1 MRQQSSVSDNT
12 KSDPTR
18 RDLLSR
24 LAWLLLVASLCVNV
38 VALVRFW
45 FTWESTPLFADGNS
59 DVLVAAPTST
69 STVAPAA
76 TVTTE
81 VATPPAPTATQVPTS
96 SSTPTVPRVGLIAG
110 HWKSDS
116 GAICE
121 EDGLQ
126 EVEVTLSIARETAK
140 QLRERGIIVDVLP
153 EYAPELYA
161 YEADALISIHA
172 DSCLDFEGTTGF
184 KVARA
189 SASAI
194 PEIEDRLVD
203 CLYTEYEL
211 ATELPRH
218 DTSVTHDMRRYHAF
232 YKIDPKTPAV
242 IIEVGFLFNDRD
254 ILTEEPERIAAG
266 IATGVRCFLASD
278 QSAN

>member
-1 MRQQSSVSDNT
+1 MRQQSSGPDNT
-12 KSDPTR
+12 RSDPAR
-18 RDLLSR
+18 RDLLFR
-24 LAWLLLVASLCVNV
+24 LARIFLIASLFINV
-38 VALVRFW
+38 VALARFW
-45 FTWESTPLFADGNS
+45 LTWETSPLFADDSNS
-59 DVLVAAPTST
+59 VLVEAASTPTPS
-69 STVAPAA
+69 PAA
-76 TVTTE
+76 T
-81 VATPPAPTATQVPTS
+81 ATAEATATPAPTETQLPTP
-96 SSTPTVPRVGLIAG
+96 SSTPTILRVGLIAG

-126 EVEVTLSIARETAK
+126 EVEVTLSIAREAAK

-172 DSCLDFEGTTGF
+172 DSCLDLEGATGF

-194 PEIEDRLVD
+194 PDVEDRLVN
-203 CLYTEYEL
+203 CLYVEYEN
-211 ATELPRH
+211 ATGLPHH

-232 YKIDPKTPAV
+232 YKIDPQTPAA

-254 ILTEEPERIAAG
+254 ILTEEPERVAAG
-266 IATGVRCFLASD
+266 IVAGARCFLTQE
-278 QSAN
+278 QSEN